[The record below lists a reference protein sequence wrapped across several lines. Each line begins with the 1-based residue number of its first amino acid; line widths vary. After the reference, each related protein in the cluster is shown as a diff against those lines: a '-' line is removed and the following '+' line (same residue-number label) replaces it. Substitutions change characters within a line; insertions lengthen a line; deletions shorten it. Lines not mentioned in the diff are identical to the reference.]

1 MGHGDSRPS
10 AIDSRPRP
18 LTIDQR
24 LSASLAD
31 RYRVERELGRGGMAT
46 VYLAEDLKHQRQVA
60 LKVLRPELAAL
71 LGPERFLNE
80 IRITA
85 GLDHP
90 HIVTLLDS
98 GASDGLLWYVLPYI
112 RGESL
117 RARLNREKQLDVTV
131 ALTIAQQIASALD
144 FAHQRGVI
152 HRDVKPE
159 NILLHEGEAMLAD
172 FGIALA
178 VKEAGGNRLTETG
191 LSLGTPQYM
200 SPEQAT
206 GDRTLDARSDVYSL
220 GAVLYEM
227 LAGEPP
233 VTGPT
238 AQAMIAKLMTER
250 PTRLRVVR
258 DTVPEGIDNAV
269 AKALAKV
276 PADRFASAEEFA
288 RVLARPG
295 GASSGKAGTGRRWIT
310 FAVVGAVMLGL
321 GLAAW
326 LGLHARPA
334 AVPTFTP
341 QFDQLTTDG
350 NARSP
355 ALSPDGT
362 RLAYAAR
369 DCDQQERCIDR
380 LVVRDIGGVGSITVF
395 KASKILFTN
404 WAADGRFLIAG
415 LVEPGGGWKTVAVSA
430 LGGTL
435 WSLPGWGVGVV
446 GVTDTLLVSP
456 GLRGPGDS
464 VSWLRLVTISDGL
477 GRDSIAIRRPALF
490 QIGIPSPIGGRI
502 ALVNATVGGSVIYL
516 MDRSG
521 TTTDSLPRLVTL
533 RTARWAPR
541 ADALLLQV
549 DLGAGNPQFGEP
561 GGAPVP
567 SVLIRHRVSPRG
579 KFGPADTLLRL
590 DAGSQI
596 NALRSDGS
604 ALLTRGPVEAVVY
617 ALERSGP
624 GRLDFRSRRL
634 ASSTA
639 GLQARLSR
647 DGSTVWLKR
656 GGSSTGSPR
665 SDAFLSFEGGSE
677 RPFSLPPGDEISADW
692 DRPVSTGLF
701 YAVRDSAGR
710 ARLIVA
716 DVATGQSR
724 RLADLPPR
732 TQWIFTVPGG
742 GYGVPDIETN
752 SARVLARPG
761 KPDTTWSA
769 PNTPGRLLTVP
780 GDMTSDGHALL
791 EFSPARRGDTMWVR
805 RVPLDG
811 SVAAPAVPVLQDNWV
826 GALSDGSYESI
837 LSDPVGGLGWYRVAP
852 GANRS
857 IRLGDAPVQGT
868 GTTWTNSDDG
878 RRFIVVKPVDRPDI
892 YLIRNFGELLRH

>member
-1 MGHGDSRPS
+1 M
-10 AIDSRPRP
+10 
-18 LTIDQR
+18 TEQTR
-24 LSASLAD
+24 LEAAVGD

-117 RARLNREKQLDVTV
+117 RVRLTREKQLGVAD
-131 ALTIAQQIASALD
+131 ALTIARQIASALD

-206 GDRTLDARSDVYSL
+206 GERALDARSDVYSL

-233 VTGPT
+233 VTGST

-258 DTVPEGIDNAV
+258 DTVPEGVDAAV

-276 PADRFASAEEFA
+276 PADRFASAGEFA
-288 RVLARPG
+288 RVLVLS
-295 GASSGKAGTGRRWIT
+295 GAPSSRHVRAGRRWIT
-310 FAVVGAVMLGL
+310 FAVVGVVALGI

-326 LGLHARPA
+326 IGVRGRPA
-334 AVPTFTP
+334 ALPAFTP
-341 QFDQLTTDG
+341 QFEQLTTDG
-350 NARSP
+350 NARYP

-362 RLAYAAR
+362 RLAYVAR
-369 DCDQQERCIDR
+369 DCDQHDRCADQ
-380 LVVRDIGGVGSITVF
+380 LVVRDIGGAGSITVL
-395 KASKILFTN
+395 KGSSIPYTN

-415 LVEPGGGWKTVAVSA
+415 LIEPGGQWKTVAVSA

-435 WSLPGWGVGVV
+435 WSLPGWGIGVV

-456 GLRGPGDS
+456 GLRPASDS
-464 VSWLRLVTISDGL
+464 VSWLRIVTISDGVA
-477 GRDSIAIRRPALF
+477 RDSIAIRRPALF
-490 QIGIPSPIGGRI
+490 QVGFPAPAGGRI
-502 ALVNATVGGSVIYL
+502 ALVNRAVGGVVIYL

-521 TTTDSLPRLVTL
+521 RTTDSLPGLVTL
-533 RTARWAPR
+533 RVVRWTPG
-541 ADALLLQV
+541 ADALLLQI
-549 DLGAGNPQFGEP
+549 DLGAGTPQFSEP
-561 GGAPVP
+561 GRAPVP
-567 SVLIRHRVSPRG
+567 SIVVRRRVSPDG
-579 KFGPADTLLRL
+579 KFVGPADTLLRL
-590 DAGSQI
+590 EPGSQI
-596 NALRSDGS
+596 AGIRSDGS
-604 ALLTRGPVEAVVY
+604 SLLTRGSVEAEVY
-617 ALERSGP
+617 ALERSRP

-647 DGSTVWLKR
+647 DGAMVWLKR
-656 GGSSTGSPR
+656 GGSRAGSPR

-677 RPFSLPPGDEISADW
+677 RPFNLPPGDEISADW
-692 DRPVSTGLF
+692 TRPVSSALL
-701 YAVRDSAGR
+701 YALRDSAGR
-710 ARLIVA
+710 ARLIQIEVGI
-716 DVATGQSR
+716 GQSR
-724 RLADLPPR
+724 EVADLPAR
-732 TQWIFTVPGG
+732 TSWIFAVPGG
-742 GYGVPDIETN
+742 GYGVVDIEAN
-752 SARVLARPG
+752 SARVLGRPG
-761 KPDTTWSA
+761 RSDTTWTM
-769 PNTPGRLLTVP
+769 PNIPGRILNAP
-780 GDMTSDGHALL
+780 GDVTSDGSAIL
-791 EFSPARRGDTMWVR
+791 EFSQSGRADTVWIR

-811 SVAAPAVPVLQDNWV
+811 SVASATVPVLADGWMGVNP
-826 GALSDGSYESI
+826 DGSYESI
-837 LSDPVGGLGWYRVAP
+837 LRDSAGGLGWYRIPP
-852 GANRS
+852 GSSRS
-857 IRLGDAPVQGT
+857 VRLGDAPVQGA

-878 RRFIVVKPVDRPDI
+878 RRFIVVKPVDRPDV
-892 YLIRNFGELLRH
+892 YLIRNFGELLRR